1 MDRPLSAPGRAPRC
15 ARAFGRAP
23 PSFPRGVSLIELM
36 IAIAILAALAA
47 IALPAY
53 RDHVETAAAGVLV
66 QDIATMELFQE
77 DTRLR
82 TGSYGD
88 GTWDP
93 GAGDTSL
100 RDAIGWAPTHSEGTV
115 YVVDTMD
122 GDGYRVRARDRTGRA
137 VCRLMPGREPC

>member
-1 MDRPLSAPGRAPRC
+1 MDRPLSAPGP
-15 ARAFGRAP
+15 AR
-23 PSFPRGVSLIELM
+23 PSAPRGVSLIELM
-36 IAIAILAALAA
+36 IAIAILATLAA

-88 GTWDP
+88 GSWDP

-100 RDAIGWAPTHSEGTV
+100 EDAIGWAPGNSDGTV
-115 YVVDTMD
+115 YVVDAMD
-122 GDGYRVRARDRTGRA
+122 GDSYRVTARDRTGRA
-137 VCRLMPGREPC
+137 VCRVMPAREPC